1 MTRKICSHSLK
12 ESAAKSFESC
22 EDNKGLSDQ
31 RCECNVTLSNQ
42 SCDRDTALS
51 VQSCRSGAVKSDE
64 SGSAVAEFV
73 LLALPLFIPALLF
86 FISLSNS
93 INSEMESSMLARE
106 AVTTFVSGLDDSQAH
121 AKTRLLLN
129 EYEKLSA
136 KQSSSNPISSSN
148 PNSERINYY
157 VKCEATP
164 CITPGAAVNL
174 TLYVGYSINNELNA
188 ITQSPAWSKTPDA
201 PISNSNGSRKAI
213 ASATAYVDK
222 WR

>member
-1 MTRKICSHSLK
+1 MTLRVCTHSH
-12 ESAAKSFESC
+12 EGSA
-22 EDNKGLSDQ
+22 
-31 RCECNVTLSNQ
+31 VI
-42 SCDRDTALS
+42 
-51 VQSCRSGAVKSDE
+51 SDE

-106 AVTTFVSGLDDSQAH
+106 AVTTFVSGLDDGQAH

-136 KQSSSNPISSSN
+136 KLSSSNPG
-148 PNSERINYY
+148 SERINYL
-157 VKCEATP
+157 VRCEATP

-174 TLYVGYSINNELNA
+174 TLYIDYSIDNELNA
-188 ITQSPAWSKTPDA
+188 ISQSPAWSKTGDA
-201 PISNSNGSRKAI
+201 AISDLNGSRKAI

>member
-1 MTRKICSHSLK
+1 MTLGVCIHSQMGSTAKSVKSCWCNGAHVEQSGRCSAALSNRRDGC
-12 ESAAKSFESC
+12 ESA
-22 EDNKGLSDQ
+22 D
-31 RCECNVTLSNQ
+31 
-42 SCDRDTALS
+42 
-51 VQSCRSGAVKSDE
+51 SDE

-106 AVTTFVSGLDDSQAH
+106 AVTTFVSGLDDGQAH
-121 AKTRLLLN
+121 SKTRVLLN
-129 EYEKLSA
+129 EYEKLSV
-136 KQSSSNPISSSN
+136 KLSNSN
-148 PNSERINYY
+148 PNSERINYF
-157 VKCEATP
+157 VRCEATP

-174 TLYVGYSINNELNA
+174 TLYIDYSIDNELNA
-188 ITQSPAWSKTPDA
+188 ISQSPAWSKTGGA
-201 PISNSNGSRKAI
+201 PISDLNGSRKAI

>member
-1 MTRKICSHSLK
+1 MTPEIRSRSRVGSRTKIV
-12 ESAAKSFESC
+12 KSRRS
-22 EDNKGLSDQ
+22 NLAHG
-31 RCECNVTLSNQ
+31 NQ
-42 SCDRDTALS
+42 SSGWNGILGDQSGRRKAAISNKRGRCNS
-51 VQSCRSGAVKSDE
+51 VIGDE

-106 AVTTFVSGLDDSQAH
+106 AVTTFVSGLDDGQAH

-136 KQSSSNPISSSN
+136 KLSSSN
-148 PNSERINYY
+148 PNSERINYF
-157 VKCEATP
+157 VRCEATP
-164 CITPGAAVNL
+164 CITPGASVNL
-174 TLYVGYSINNELNA
+174 TLYIDYSIDNELNV
-188 ITQSPAWSKTPDA
+188 ISQSPAWSKTGGA
-201 PISNSNGSRKAI
+201 PISDLNGSRKAI

>member
-1 MTRKICSHSLK
+1 MTRKICSHSRK

-31 RCECNVTLSNQ
+31 RCECNVTLSDQ

-51 VQSCRSGAVKSDE
+51 VQSCRCGAVKSDE

-106 AVTTFVSGLDDSQAH
+106 AVTTFVGGLDDGQAH

-136 KQSSSNPISSSN
+136 KLSSSN
-148 PNSERINYY
+148 PNSERINYF
-157 VKCEATP
+157 VRCEATP

-174 TLYVGYSINNELNA
+174 TLYIDYLIDNELNA
-188 ITQSPAWSKTPDA
+188 ISQSPAWSKTGGA
-201 PISNSNGSRKAI
+201 PISDLNGSRKAI

>member
-1 MTRKICSHSLK
+1 MTLVVCTHSQMG
-12 ESAAKSFESC
+12 STAKSFKSC
-22 EDNKGLSDQ
+22 GCKAVPNDQKGGS
-31 RCECNVTLSNQ
+31 SA
-42 SCDRDTALS
+42 ALS
-51 VQSCRSGAVKSDE
+51 KQSGRCNSVSGDE

-106 AVTTFVSGLDDSQAH
+106 AVTTFVGGLNDGQAH

-136 KQSSSNPISSSN
+136 KLSSSN
-148 PNSERINYY
+148 PNSERINYF
-157 VKCEATP
+157 VRCEATP

-174 TLYVGYSINNELNA
+174 TLYIDYLIDNELNA
-188 ITQSPAWSKTPDA
+188 ISQSPAWSKTGGA
-201 PISNSNGSRKAI
+201 PISDLNGSRKAI

>member
-1 MTRKICSHSLK
+1 MTRKICSHSRK
-12 ESAAKSFESC
+12 VSAAKSFESC
-22 EDNKGLSDQ
+22 EENKGLSDE
-31 RCECNVTLSNQ
+31 RCECNVTRSDQ
-42 SCDRDTALS
+42 SCVRDTALS
-51 VQSCRSGAVKSDE
+51 VQSCKCGAVKSDE

-106 AVTTFVSGLDDSQAH
+106 AVTTFVSGLDDGQAH

-136 KQSSSNPISSSN
+136 KLSSSNPG
-148 PNSERINYY
+148 SERINYL
-157 VKCEATP
+157 VRCEATP

-174 TLYVGYSINNELNA
+174 TLYIDYSIDNELNA
-188 ITQSPAWSKTPDA
+188 ISQSPAWSKTGDA
-201 PISNSNGSRKAI
+201 AISDLNGSRKAI

>member
-1 MTRKICSHSLK
+1 MTRKICSHSRK

-22 EDNKGLSDQ
+22 EENKGLSDQ
-31 RCECNVTLSNQ
+31 RCECNVTLSDQ
-42 SCDRDTALS
+42 SCVRDTALS
-51 VQSCRSGAVKSDE
+51 VQSCRCGAVKSDE

-136 KQSSSNPISSSN
+136 KQSNSNPISSSN

-201 PISNSNGSRKAI
+201 PFSNSNGSRKAI

>member
-1 MTRKICSHSLK
+1 MTLGVCTHSQMESTAK
-12 ESAAKSFESC
+12 GVKSCGCNAVANDQRGGSSAAHVDKSGQCNAAFSFKR
-22 EDNKGLSDQ
+22 DN
-31 RCECNVTLSNQ
+31 CN
-42 SCDRDTALS
+42 S
-51 VQSCRSGAVKSDE
+51 VSGDE

-106 AVTTFVSGLDDSQAH
+106 AVTTFVSGLDDGQAH

-136 KQSSSNPISSSN
+136 KLSSSNPG
-148 PNSERINYY
+148 SERINYL
-157 VKCEATP
+157 VRCEATP

-174 TLYVGYSINNELNA
+174 TLYIDYSIDNELNA
-188 ITQSPAWSKTPDA
+188 ISQSPAWSKTGDA
-201 PISNSNGSRKAI
+201 AISDLNGSRKAI

>member
-1 MTRKICSHSLK
+1 MTRKICSHSRK
-12 ESAAKSFESC
+12 ESAAKNFETC

>member
-1 MTRKICSHSLK
+1 MTLGVCTNSHMGSTAKRLK
-12 ESAAKSFESC
+12 S
-22 EDNKGLSDQ
+22 
-31 RCECNVTLSNQ
+31 CECNAVPNNQGGGSDAAFSNQ
-42 SCDRDTALS
+42 GGRCNS
-51 VQSCRSGAVKSDE
+51 VSGDE

-129 EYEKLSA
+129 EYEKLSV
-136 KQSSSNPISSSN
+136 KLSNSN
-148 PNSERINYY
+148 PNSERINYF
-157 VKCEATP
+157 VRCEATP

-174 TLYVGYSINNELNA
+174 TLYINYSINNELKA
-188 ITQSPAWSKTPDA
+188 ITQSPAWSKTGSDS
-201 PISNSNGSRKAI
+201 ISDLNGSRKAI